1 MKAGKVL
8 LGILA
13 GTAAG
18 ALAGILLAP
27 QKGSRTRR
35 QILNKSEDYADGL
48 KEKIEDMVLS
58 LTKQYNTAVSDVDEL
73 VAKGKSKFNHALVE
87 VDHLMTNSKEI
98 KSDKS

>member
-1 MKAGKVL
+1 
-8 LGILA
+8 
-13 GTAAG
+13 
-18 ALAGILLAP
+18 
-27 QKGSRTRR
+27 
-35 QILNKSEDYADGL
+35 
-48 KEKIEDMVLS
+48 MVLS